1 MRRNYKVNNILKPKR
16 LILSNFRN
24 FKNVEIPLGKK
35 ITLIS
40 GQNGVGKSNVLSL
53 IASGSGLNQKAVLGS
68 NFQPE
73 FNEFFNIDP
82 SEDFANYELY
92 IEYTSEGEYALG
104 KKLTFKD
111 DTSTNRGIRII
122 PRTTN
127 YFSHIKQ
134 GDAVSAA
141 KNDYGVGGAARV
153 GIPTIY
159 LSLSRLYP
167 LGESRERVEVKKIR
181 SNNVLNRD
189 DVREK
194 FKNWYND
201 VIPNAIKDDATVEVV
216 EKKACPRESMHMDIN
231 NTPTLSQSIG
241 QDNVGNIISALVDI
255 YLLSLKPDYAGAL
268 LCIDEIDVSLHP
280 DTQIN
285 MFNLLDRLSDEYN
298 IQFIVSSHSLTFLK
312 ELLKKEKKDAD
323 SYRVVY
329 IKNPM
334 APYVSEQKSYDLL
347 KADMFGNLNFT
358 KPKVRTYFEDKVGQT
373 LFGLLIDAFKDIY
386 ADIEESPDGQI
397 LRNAPDNY
405 KDINKNILKLKEIN
419 HIREHLNEI
428 PVILGCEELLKLNKA
443 DSFFKR
449 VITILDGDAR
459 IKDSNQKP
467 MIKDFLDKEYVPEI
481 VLPDGRKQKLNTR
494 QHDTNV
500 CFFPDYFAPESFL
513 YSIIYKLCNE
523 PVLYADFWKSVD
535 MQEETALF
543 TTDRVKNLFSG
554 LPEDFNNN
562 NLKDVF
568 KEVDSG
574 SEPWKFVLKTEM
586 IKYYFYDYKTVNKLK
601 CFMENLVEAF
611 KMAYPL
617 TIANRYC

>member
-1 MRRNYKVNNILKPKR
+1 MNNVLKLKS
-16 LILSNFRN
+16 LILNTFRN
-24 FKNVEIPLGKK
+24 FKVVEIQLGNK

-40 GQNGVGKSNVLSL
+40 GQNGVGKSNILSL
-53 IASGSGLNQKAVLGS
+53 IASGSGLSQKAVLGS

-82 SEDFANYELY
+82 SEDYDNYELY
-92 IEYTSEGEYALG
+92 IEYTCAGKYALG

-127 YFSHIKQ
+127 YFSRIKQ
-134 GDAVSAA
+134 GDAVNAA

-167 LGESRERVEVKKIR
+167 LGENREKVKVRKIR
-181 SNNVLNRD
+181 SNNVLNRV

-194 FKNWYND
+194 FKTWYNT
-201 VIPNAIKDDATVEVV
+201 VIPNAIKDDETVEVI
-216 EKKACPRESMHMDIN
+216 EKKACPRESMHMNIN

-255 YLLSLKPDYAGAL
+255 YLLSSKPEYAGAL

-285 MFNLLDRLSDEYN
+285 LLNLLDYLSDEYN
-298 IQFIVSSHSLTFLK
+298 IQIVVSSHSLTFIK
-312 ELLKKEKKDAD
+312 ELLKKEHMNPD
-323 SYRVVY
+323 SYRIAY

-334 APYVSEQKSYDLL
+334 APYVSGQKSYDLL
-347 KADMFGNLNFT
+347 KADMFGSLNFI

-373 LFGLLIDAFKDIY
+373 LFGIFMDAYKDIY
-386 ADIEESPDGQI
+386 ADIASDPEGQI

-405 KDINKNILKLKEIN
+405 KNLNSSILKVKDIID
-419 HIREHLNEI
+419 IREYLNEI
-428 PVILGCEELLKLNKA
+428 PVGLGCEELLKLNTA
-443 DSFFKR
+443 DKFFNR
-449 VITILDGDAR
+449 VITVLDGDSR
-459 IKDSNQKP
+459 LKDSNQKP
-467 MIKDFLDKEYVPEI
+467 KIKDYLDKEYVPEI
-481 VLPDGRKQKLNTR
+481 ELPDGKKEKLNTR

-513 YSIIYKLCNE
+513 YSIIYKLCKD
-523 PVLYADFWKSVD
+523 PIIYSDFWKSVD

-543 TTDRVKNLFSG
+543 TTDRVKNLFAR
-554 LPEDFNNN
+554 LPKDFNND
-562 NLKDVF
+562 NLKDIF

-574 SEPWKFVLKTEM
+574 SEVWKFILKTEM
-586 IKYYFYDYKTVNKLK
+586 VKYYFYDYKTVNKLK
-601 CFMENLVEAF
+601 WFMANLAKAF
-611 KMAYPL
+611 NMAYPL
-617 TIANRYC
+617 TIINRYC

>member
-1 MRRNYKVNNILKPKR
+1 MNNVLKPKS
-16 LILSNFRN
+16 LILNSFRN
-24 FKNVEIPLGKK
+24 FKEVEIRLGNK

-40 GQNGVGKSNVLSL
+40 GQNGVGKSNILSL
-53 IASGSGLNQKAVLGS
+53 IASGSGLSQKAVLGS

-82 SEDFANYELY
+82 SEDYNNYELY
-92 IEYTSEGEYALG
+92 IEYTCEGKYALG

-127 YFSHIKQ
+127 YFSRIKQ
-134 GDAVSAA
+134 GDAENAA

-167 LGESRERVEVKKIR
+167 LGENREKVKVKKIR
-181 SNNVLNRD
+181 SNNVLNRV

-194 FKNWYND
+194 FKTWYNT
-201 VIPNAIKDDATVEVV
+201 VIPNAIKDDETVKVI
-216 EKKACPRESMHMDIN
+216 EKKACPRESMHMNIN

-255 YLLSLKPDYAGAL
+255 YLLSLKPEYAGAL

-285 MFNLLDRLSDEYN
+285 MLNLLDYLSDKYN
-298 IQFIVSSHSLTFLK
+298 IQIVVSSHSLTFIK
-312 ELLKKEKKDAD
+312 ELLKKEHMYSD
-323 SYRVVY
+323 SYKIAY

-334 APYVSEQKSYDLL
+334 APYVSGQKSYDLL
-347 KADMFGNLNFT
+347 KADMFGNLNFM

-373 LFGLLIDAFKDIY
+373 LFDIFMDAYRDIY
-386 ADIEESPDGQI
+386 ADIAKDPEGQI

-405 KDINKNILKLKEIN
+405 KNLNSSILEVKEIN
-419 HIREHLNEI
+419 DIREYLNEI
-428 PVILGCEELLKLNKA
+428 PVGLGCEELLKLNTA
-443 DSFFKR
+443 DKFFNR
-449 VITILDGDAR
+449 VIIVLDGDSR
-459 IKDSNQKP
+459 LKNSNQKP
-467 MIKDFLDKEYVPEI
+467 KIKDFLDKEYVPEI
-481 VLPDGRKQKLNTR
+481 ELSDGKKEKLNTR

-513 YSIIYKLCNE
+513 YSIIYKLCKD
-523 PVLYADFWKSVD
+523 PIIYSDFWKSVD

-543 TTDRVKNLFSG
+543 TTDKVKNLFAR
-554 LPEDFNNN
+554 LPEDFNND
-562 NLKDVF
+562 NLKDIF

-574 SEPWKFVLKTEM
+574 SEVWKFVLKTEM
-586 IKYYFYDYKTVNKLK
+586 VKYYFYDYKTVNKLK
-601 CFMENLVEAF
+601 WFMENIVQAF
-611 KMAYPL
+611 NMAYPL
-617 TIANRYC
+617 TISNRYC

>member
-1 MRRNYKVNNILKPKR
+1 MNNVLKPKS
-16 LILSNFRN
+16 LILNSFRN
-24 FKNVEIPLGKK
+24 FQKVEIQLGNK

-40 GQNGVGKSNVLSL
+40 GQNGVGKSNILSL
-53 IASGSGLNQKAVLGS
+53 IASGSGLSQKAILGS

-82 SEDFANYELY
+82 SEDYDNYELY
-92 IEYTSEGEYALG
+92 IEYTCEGKYALG

-127 YFSHIKQ
+127 YFSRIKQ
-134 GDAVSAA
+134 GDAENAA

-167 LGESRERVEVKKIR
+167 LGENREKVKVKKIR
-181 SNNVLNRD
+181 SNNVLNRV

-194 FKNWYND
+194 FKTWYNT
-201 VIPNAIKDDATVEVV
+201 VIPNAIKDDETVKVI
-216 EKKACPRESMHMDIN
+216 EKKACPRESMHMNIN

-255 YLLSLKPDYAGAL
+255 YLLSSKPEYTGAL

-285 MFNLLDRLSDEYN
+285 MLNLLDYLSEEYN
-298 IQFIVSSHSLTFLK
+298 IQIVVSSHSLTFIK
-312 ELLKKEKKDAD
+312 ELLKKEHMNPD
-323 SYRVVY
+323 SYRIAY

-334 APYVSEQKSYDLL
+334 APYVSGQKSYDLL
-347 KADMFGNLNFT
+347 KADMFGNLNFI

-373 LFGLLIDAFKDIY
+373 LFGIFMDAYKDIY
-386 ADIEESPDGQI
+386 ADIARDPEGQI

-405 KDINKNILKLKEIN
+405 KNLNSSILEVKEIN
-419 HIREHLNEI
+419 DIREYLNEI
-428 PVILGCEELLKLNKA
+428 PVGLGCEELLKLNTA
-443 DSFFKR
+443 DKFFNR
-449 VITILDGDAR
+449 VITVLDGDSR
-459 IKDSNQKP
+459 LKDSNQKP
-467 MIKDFLDKEYVPEI
+467 KIKDFLDKEYVPEI
-481 VLPDGRKQKLNTR
+481 VLPNGNKEKLNIR
-494 QHDTNV
+494 QHDNNV

-513 YSIIYKLCNE
+513 YSIIYKLCKD
-523 PVLYADFWKSVD
+523 PIIYSDFWKSVD

-543 TTDRVKNLFSG
+543 TTDRVKNLFAR
-554 LPEDFNNN
+554 LPKDFNND
-562 NLKDVF
+562 NLKDIF

-574 SEPWKFVLKTEM
+574 SEVWKFVLKTEM
-586 IKYYFYDYKTVNKLK
+586 IKYYFYDYKTINKLK
-601 CFMENLVEAF
+601 WFMANLVKAF
-611 KMAYPL
+611 NMAYPL
-617 TIANRYC
+617 TIINRYC

>member
-1 MRRNYKVNNILKPKR
+1 MNNVLKPKS
-16 LILSNFRN
+16 LILKSFRN
-24 FKNVEIPLGKK
+24 FQKVEIQLGNK

-40 GQNGVGKSNVLSL
+40 GQNGVGKSNILSL
-53 IASGSGLNQKAVLGS
+53 IASGSGLSQKAVLGS

-82 SEDFANYELY
+82 SEDYDNYELY
-92 IEYTSEGEYALG
+92 IEYTCKGKYALG

-127 YFSHIKQ
+127 YFSQIKQ
-134 GDAVSAA
+134 CDAVNAA

-167 LGESRERVEVKKIR
+167 LGENREKVKVKKIR
-181 SNNVLNRD
+181 SNNVLNRV

-194 FKNWYND
+194 FKTWYNT
-201 VIPNAIKDDATVEVV
+201 VIPNAIKDDDTVKVI
-216 EKKACPRESMHMDIN
+216 EKKACPRESMHMNIN

-255 YLLSLKPDYAGAL
+255 YLLSSKPEYAGAL

-285 MFNLLDRLSDEYN
+285 MLNLLDYLSDEYN
-298 IQFIVSSHSLTFLK
+298 IQIVVSSHSLTLIK
-312 ELLKKEKKDAD
+312 ELLKKEQMNSD
-323 SYRVVY
+323 SYRIAY

-347 KADMFGNLNFT
+347 KADMFGNLNFM

-373 LFGLLIDAFKDIY
+373 LFGIFIDAYKDIY
-386 ADIEESPDGQI
+386 ADIAKDPEGQI

-405 KDINKNILKLKEIN
+405 KNLNSSILEVKGINDI
-419 HIREHLNEI
+419 RDYLNEI
-428 PVILGCEELLKLNKA
+428 PVGLGCEELLKLNNA
-443 DSFFKR
+443 DKFFNR
-449 VITILDGDAR
+449 VITVLDGDSR
-459 IKDSNQKP
+459 LKDSDQKP
-467 MIKDFLDKEYVPEI
+467 KIKDFLDKEYVPEI
-481 VLPDGRKQKLNTR
+481 ELPDGKKEKLNTR

-500 CFFPDYFAPESFL
+500 CFFPDFFAPESFL
-513 YSIIYKLCNE
+513 YSIIYKLCKD
-523 PVLYADFWKSVD
+523 PIIYSDFWKSVD

-543 TTDRVKNLFSG
+543 TTDRVKNIFAR
-554 LPEDFNNN
+554 LPKDFNND
-562 NLKDVF
+562 NLKDIF
-568 KEVDSG
+568 KKVDNG
-574 SEPWKFVLKTEM
+574 SEVWKFVLKTEM
-586 IKYYFYDYKTVNKLK
+586 VKYYFYDYKTVNKLK
-601 CFMENLVEAF
+601 WFMANLVKAF
-611 KMAYPL
+611 NMAYPL
-617 TIANRYC
+617 TISNRYC

>member
-1 MRRNYKVNNILKPKR
+1 MNNVLKPKS
-16 LILSNFRN
+16 LILNSFRN
-24 FKNVEIPLGKK
+24 FQKVEIQLGNK

-40 GQNGVGKSNVLSL
+40 GQNGVGKSNILSL
-53 IASGSGLNQKAVLGS
+53 IASGSGLSQKAVLGS

-82 SEDFANYELY
+82 SEDYDNYELY
-92 IEYTSEGEYALG
+92 IEYTCEGKYALG

-127 YFSHIKQ
+127 YFSRIKQ
-134 GDAVSAA
+134 GDAENAA

-167 LGESRERVEVKKIR
+167 LGENREKVKVKKIR
-181 SNNVLNRD
+181 SNNVLNRV

-194 FKNWYND
+194 FKTWYNT
-201 VIPNAIKDDATVEVV
+201 VIPNAIKDDETVKVI
-216 EKKACPRESMHMDIN
+216 EKKACPRESMHMNIN

-255 YLLSLKPDYAGAL
+255 YLLSSKPEYTGAL

-285 MFNLLDRLSDEYN
+285 MLNLLDYLSDEYN
-298 IQFIVSSHSLTFLK
+298 IQIVVSSHSLTLIK
-312 ELLKKEKKDAD
+312 ELLKKEHMNSD
-323 SYRVVY
+323 SYRIAY

-347 KADMFGNLNFT
+347 KADMFGNLNFM

-373 LFGLLIDAFKDIY
+373 LFGIFIDAYKDIY
-386 ADIEESPDGQI
+386 AAIAKDPEGQI

-405 KDINKNILKLKEIN
+405 KNLNSSILEVREIN
-419 HIREHLNEI
+419 DIREYLNEI
-428 PVILGCEELLKLNKA
+428 PVGLGCEELLKLNNA
-443 DSFFKR
+443 DKFFNR
-449 VITILDGDAR
+449 VITVLDGDSR
-459 IKDSNQKP
+459 LKDSNQKP
-467 MIKDFLDKEYVPEI
+467 KIKDFLDEEYVPEI
-481 VLPDGRKQKLNTR
+481 ELPNGKKEKLNTR
-494 QHDTNV
+494 QHDPNV

-513 YSIIYKLCNE
+513 YSIIYKLCKE
-523 PVLYADFWKSVD
+523 PIIYSDFWKSVD

-543 TTDRVKNLFSG
+543 TTDRVKNLFAR
-554 LPEDFNNN
+554 LPKDFNND
-562 NLKDVF
+562 NLKDIF

-574 SEPWKFVLKTEM
+574 SEVWKFVLKTEM
-586 IKYYFYDYKTVNKLK
+586 VKYYFYDYKIVNKLK
-601 CFMENLVEAF
+601 WFMENLVQAF
-611 KMAYPL
+611 NMAYPL
-617 TIANRYC
+617 TISNRYC

>member
-1 MRRNYKVNNILKPKR
+1 MDNVLKPKS
-16 LILSNFRN
+16 LILKSFRN
-24 FKNVEIPLGKK
+24 FQKVEIQLGNK

-40 GQNGVGKSNVLSL
+40 GQNGVGKSNILSL
-53 IASGSGLNQKAVLGS
+53 IASGSGLSQKAVLGS

-82 SEDFANYELY
+82 SEDYYNDELY
-92 IEYTSEGEYALG
+92 IEYTCKGKYALG

-127 YFSHIKQ
+127 YFSQIKQ
-134 GDAVSAA
+134 CDAVNAA

-167 LGESRERVEVKKIR
+167 LGENREKVKVKKIR
-181 SNNVLNRD
+181 SNNVLNRV

-194 FKNWYND
+194 FKTWYNT
-201 VIPNAIKDDATVEVV
+201 VIPNAIKDDDTVKVI
-216 EKKACPRESMHMDIN
+216 EKKACPRESMHMNIN

-255 YLLSLKPDYAGAL
+255 YLLSSKPEYAGAL

-285 MFNLLDRLSDEYN
+285 MLNLLDYLSDEYN
-298 IQFIVSSHSLTFLK
+298 IQIVVSSHSLTLIK
-312 ELLKKEKKDAD
+312 ELLKKEQMNSD
-323 SYRVVY
+323 SYRIAY

-347 KADMFGNLNFT
+347 KADMFGNLNFM

-373 LFGLLIDAFKDIY
+373 LFGIFIDAYKDIY
-386 ADIEESPDGQI
+386 ADIAKDPEGQI

-405 KDINKNILKLKEIN
+405 KNLNSSILEVKGINDI
-419 HIREHLNEI
+419 RDYLNEI
-428 PVILGCEELLKLNKA
+428 PVGLGCEELLKLNNA
-443 DSFFKR
+443 DKFFNR
-449 VITILDGDAR
+449 VITVLDGDSR
-459 IKDSNQKP
+459 LKDSDQKP
-467 MIKDFLDKEYVPEI
+467 KIKDFLDKEYVPEI
-481 VLPDGRKQKLNTR
+481 ELPDGKKEKLNTR

-500 CFFPDYFAPESFL
+500 CFFPDFFAPESFL
-513 YSIIYKLCNE
+513 YSIIYKLCKD
-523 PVLYADFWKSVD
+523 PIIYSDFWKSVD

-543 TTDRVKNLFSG
+543 TTDRVKNIFAR
-554 LPEDFNNN
+554 LPKDFNND
-562 NLKDVF
+562 NLKDIF
-568 KEVDSG
+568 KKVDNG
-574 SEPWKFVLKTEM
+574 SEVWKFVLKTEM
-586 IKYYFYDYKTVNKLK
+586 VKYYFYDYKTVNKLK
-601 CFMENLVEAF
+601 WFMANLVKAF
-611 KMAYPL
+611 NMAYPL
-617 TIANRYC
+617 TISNRYC

>member
-1 MRRNYKVNNILKPKR
+1 MSNVLKPKR
-16 LILSNFRN
+16 LVLNNFRN
-24 FKNVEIPLGKK
+24 FKGVEISLGKK

-40 GQNGVGKSNVLSL
+40 GQNGVGKSNILSL

-73 FNEFFNIDP
+73 FNEFFNIDT

-92 IEYTSEGEYALG
+92 LEYTSEGEYALG

-127 YFSHIKQ
+127 YFSQIKQ
-134 GDAVSAA
+134 GDAVTAA

-167 LGESRERVEVKKIR
+167 LGENSERVEVKKIR
-181 SNNVLNRD
+181 SNNVLNRT

-194 FKNWYND
+194 FKTWYNA

-255 YLLSLKPDYAGAL
+255 YLLSSKPEYAGAL

-285 MFNLLDRLSDEYN
+285 MLNLLDRLSDEYN
-298 IQFIVSSHSLTFLK
+298 IQVVVSSHSLTFLK
-312 ELLKKEKKDAD
+312 ELLKKESMDSD
-323 SYRVVY
+323 SYKVAY

-358 KPKVRTYFEDKVGQT
+358 KPKV
-373 LFGLLIDAFKDIY
+373 
-386 ADIEESPDGQI
+386 
-397 LRNAPDNY
+397 
-405 KDINKNILKLKEIN
+405 
-419 HIREHLNEI
+419 
-428 PVILGCEELLKLNKA
+428 
-443 DSFFKR
+443 
-449 VITILDGDAR
+449 
-459 IKDSNQKP
+459 
-467 MIKDFLDKEYVPEI
+467 
-481 VLPDGRKQKLNTR
+481 
-494 QHDTNV
+494 
-500 CFFPDYFAPESFL
+500 
-513 YSIIYKLCNE
+513 
-523 PVLYADFWKSVD
+523 
-535 MQEETALF
+535 
-543 TTDRVKNLFSG
+543 
-554 LPEDFNNN
+554 
-562 NLKDVF
+562 
-568 KEVDSG
+568 
-574 SEPWKFVLKTEM
+574 
-586 IKYYFYDYKTVNKLK
+586 
-601 CFMENLVEAF
+601 
-611 KMAYPL
+611 
-617 TIANRYC
+617 

>member
-1 MRRNYKVNNILKPKR
+1 MNNVLKPKS
-16 LILSNFRN
+16 LILNSFRN
-24 FKNVEIPLGKK
+24 FKEVEIRLGNK

-40 GQNGVGKSNVLSL
+40 GQNSVGKSNILSL
-53 IASGSGLNQKAVLGS
+53 IASGSGLSQKAVLGS

-82 SEDFANYELY
+82 SEDYNNYELY
-92 IEYTSEGEYALG
+92 IEYTCEGKYALG

-127 YFSHIKQ
+127 YFSRIKQ
-134 GDAVSAA
+134 GDAENAA

-167 LGESRERVEVKKIR
+167 LGENREKVKVKKIR
-181 SNNVLNRD
+181 SNNVLNRV

-194 FKNWYND
+194 FKTWYNT
-201 VIPNAIKDDATVEVV
+201 VIPNAIKDDETVKVI
-216 EKKACPRESMHMDIN
+216 EKKACPRESMHMNIN

-255 YLLSLKPDYAGAL
+255 YLLSLKPEYAGAL

-285 MFNLLDRLSDEYN
+285 MLNLLDYLSDKYN
-298 IQFIVSSHSLTFLK
+298 IQIVVSSHSLTFIK
-312 ELLKKEKKDAD
+312 ELLKKEHMNSD
-323 SYRVVY
+323 SYKIAY

-334 APYVSEQKSYDLL
+334 APYVSGQKSYDLL
-347 KADMFGNLNFT
+347 KADMFGNLNFM

-373 LFGLLIDAFKDIY
+373 LFDIFMDAYRDIY
-386 ADIEESPDGQI
+386 ADIAKDPEGQI

-405 KDINKNILKLKEIN
+405 KNLNSSILEVKEIN
-419 HIREHLNEI
+419 DIREYLNEI
-428 PVILGCEELLKLNKA
+428 PVGLGCEELLKLNTA
-443 DSFFKR
+443 DKFFNR
-449 VITILDGDAR
+449 VIIVLDGDSR
-459 IKDSNQKP
+459 LKNSNQKP
-467 MIKDFLDKEYVPEI
+467 KIKDFLDKEYVPEI
-481 VLPDGRKQKLNTR
+481 ELSDGKKEKLNTR

-513 YSIIYKLCNE
+513 YSIIYKLCKD
-523 PVLYADFWKSVD
+523 PIIYSDFWKSVD

-543 TTDRVKNLFSG
+543 TTDKVKNLFAR
-554 LPEDFNNN
+554 LPEDFNND
-562 NLKDVF
+562 NLKDIF

-574 SEPWKFVLKTEM
+574 SEVWKFVLKTEM
-586 IKYYFYDYKTVNKLK
+586 VKYYFYDYKTVNKLK
-601 CFMENLVEAF
+601 WFMENIVQAF
-611 KMAYPL
+611 NMAYPL
-617 TIANRYC
+617 TISNRYC

>member
-1 MRRNYKVNNILKPKR
+1 VLKPKS
-16 LILSNFRN
+16 LILKSFRN
-24 FKNVEIPLGKK
+24 FQKVEIQLGNK

-40 GQNGVGKSNVLSL
+40 GQNGVGKSNILSL
-53 IASGSGLNQKAVLGS
+53 IASGSGLSQKAVLGS

-82 SEDFANYELY
+82 SEDYDNYELY
-92 IEYTSEGEYALG
+92 IEYTCKGKYALG

-127 YFSHIKQ
+127 YFSQIKQ
-134 GDAVSAA
+134 CDAVNAA

-167 LGESRERVEVKKIR
+167 LGENREKVKVKKIR
-181 SNNVLNRD
+181 SNNVLNRV

-194 FKNWYND
+194 FKTWYNT
-201 VIPNAIKDDATVEVV
+201 VIPNAIKDDDTVKVI
-216 EKKACPRESMHMDIN
+216 EKKACPRESMHMNIN

-255 YLLSLKPDYAGAL
+255 YLLSSKPEYAGAL

-285 MFNLLDRLSDEYN
+285 MLNLLDYLSDEYN
-298 IQFIVSSHSLTFLK
+298 IQIVVSSHSLTLIK
-312 ELLKKEKKDAD
+312 ELLKKEQMNSD
-323 SYRVVY
+323 SYRIAY

-347 KADMFGNLNFT
+347 KADMFGNLNFM

-373 LFGLLIDAFKDIY
+373 LFGIFIDAYKDIY
-386 ADIEESPDGQI
+386 ADIAKDPEGQI

-405 KDINKNILKLKEIN
+405 KNLNSSILEVKGINDI
-419 HIREHLNEI
+419 RDYLNEI
-428 PVILGCEELLKLNKA
+428 PVGLGCEELLKLNNA
-443 DSFFKR
+443 DKFFNR
-449 VITILDGDAR
+449 VITVLDGDSR
-459 IKDSNQKP
+459 LKDSDQKP
-467 MIKDFLDKEYVPEI
+467 KIKDFLDKEYVPEI
-481 VLPDGRKQKLNTR
+481 ELPDGKKEKLNTR

-500 CFFPDYFAPESFL
+500 CFFPDFFAPESFL
-513 YSIIYKLCNE
+513 YSIIYKLCKD
-523 PVLYADFWKSVD
+523 PIIYSDFWKSVD

-543 TTDRVKNLFSG
+543 TTDRVKNIFAR
-554 LPEDFNNN
+554 LPKDFNND
-562 NLKDVF
+562 NLKDIF
-568 KEVDSG
+568 KKVDNG
-574 SEPWKFVLKTEM
+574 SEVWKFVLKTEM
-586 IKYYFYDYKTVNKLK
+586 VKYYFYDYKTVNKLK
-601 CFMENLVEAF
+601 WFMANLVKAF
-611 KMAYPL
+611 NMAYPL
-617 TIANRYC
+617 TISNRYC

>member
-1 MRRNYKVNNILKPKR
+1 MNNVLKPKS
-16 LILSNFRN
+16 LILNSFRN
-24 FKNVEIPLGKK
+24 FKEVEIRLGNK

-40 GQNGVGKSNVLSL
+40 GQNGVGKSNILSL
-53 IASGSGLNQKAVLGS
+53 IASGSGLSQKAVLGS

-82 SEDFANYELY
+82 SEDYNNYELY
-92 IEYTSEGEYALG
+92 IEYTCEGKYALG

-127 YFSHIKQ
+127 YFSRIKQ
-134 GDAVSAA
+134 GDAENAA

-167 LGESRERVEVKKIR
+167 LGENREKVKVKKIR
-181 SNNVLNRD
+181 SNNVLNRV

-194 FKNWYND
+194 FKTWYNT
-201 VIPNAIKDDATVEVV
+201 VIPNAIKDDETVKVI
-216 EKKACPRESMHMDIN
+216 EKKACPRESMHMNIN

-255 YLLSLKPDYAGAL
+255 YLLSLKPEYAGAL

-285 MFNLLDRLSDEYN
+285 MLNLLDYLSDKYN
-298 IQFIVSSHSLTFLK
+298 IQIVVSSHSLTFIK
-312 ELLKKEKKDAD
+312 ELLKKEHMNSD
-323 SYRVVY
+323 SYKIAY

-334 APYVSEQKSYDLL
+334 APYVSGQKSYDLL
-347 KADMFGNLNFT
+347 KADMFGNLNFM

-373 LFGLLIDAFKDIY
+373 LFDIFMDAYRDIY
-386 ADIEESPDGQI
+386 ADIAKDPEGQI

-405 KDINKNILKLKEIN
+405 KNLNSSILEVKEIN
-419 HIREHLNEI
+419 DIREYLNEI
-428 PVILGCEELLKLNKA
+428 PVGLGCEELLKLNTA
-443 DSFFKR
+443 DKFFNR
-449 VITILDGDAR
+449 VIIVLDGDSR
-459 IKDSNQKP
+459 LKNSNQKP
-467 MIKDFLDKEYVPEI
+467 KIKDFLDKEYVPEI
-481 VLPDGRKQKLNTR
+481 ELSDGKKEKLNTR

-513 YSIIYKLCNE
+513 YSIIYKLCKD
-523 PVLYADFWKSVD
+523 PIIYSDFWKSVD

-543 TTDRVKNLFSG
+543 TTDKVKNLFAR
-554 LPEDFNNN
+554 LPEDFNND
-562 NLKDVF
+562 NLKDIF

-574 SEPWKFVLKTEM
+574 SEVWKFVLKT
-586 IKYYFYDYKTVNKLK
+586 
-601 CFMENLVEAF
+601 
-611 KMAYPL
+611 
-617 TIANRYC
+617 

>member
-1 MRRNYKVNNILKPKR
+1 MNNVLKPKS
-16 LILSNFRN
+16 LILNSFRN
-24 FKNVEIPLGKK
+24 FKEVEIRLGNK

-40 GQNGVGKSNVLSL
+40 GQNGVGKSNILSL
-53 IASGSGLNQKAVLGS
+53 IASGSGLSQKAVLGS

-82 SEDFANYELY
+82 SEDYNNYELY
-92 IEYTSEGEYALG
+92 IEYTCEGKYALG

-127 YFSHIKQ
+127 YFSRIKQ
-134 GDAVSAA
+134 GDAENAA

-167 LGESRERVEVKKIR
+167 LGENREKVKVKKIR
-181 SNNVLNRD
+181 SNNVLNRV

-194 FKNWYND
+194 FKTWYNT
-201 VIPNAIKDDATVEVV
+201 VIPNAIKDDETVKVI
-216 EKKACPRESMHMDIN
+216 EKKACPRESMHMNIN

-255 YLLSLKPDYAGAL
+255 YLLSLKPEYAGAL

-285 MFNLLDRLSDEYN
+285 MLNLLDYLSDKYN
-298 IQFIVSSHSLTFLK
+298 IQIVVSSHSLTFIK
-312 ELLKKEKKDAD
+312 ELLKKEHMNSD
-323 SYRVVY
+323 SYKIAY

-334 APYVSEQKSYDLL
+334 APYVSGQKSYDLL
-347 KADMFGNLNFT
+347 KADMFGNLNFM

-373 LFGLLIDAFKDIY
+373 LFDIFMDAYRDIY
-386 ADIEESPDGQI
+386 ADIAKDPEGQI

-405 KDINKNILKLKEIN
+405 KNLNSSILEVKEIN
-419 HIREHLNEI
+419 DIREYLNEI
-428 PVILGCEELLKLNKA
+428 PVGLGCEELLKLNTA
-443 DSFFKR
+443 DKFFNR
-449 VITILDGDAR
+449 VIIVLDGDSR
-459 IKDSNQKP
+459 LKNSNQKP
-467 MIKDFLDKEYVPEI
+467 KIKDFLDKEYVPEI
-481 VLPDGRKQKLNTR
+481 ELSDGKKEKLNTR

-513 YSIIYKLCNE
+513 YSIIYKLCKD
-523 PVLYADFWKSVD
+523 PIIYSDFWKSVD

-543 TTDRVKNLFSG
+543 TTDKVKNLFAR
-554 LPEDFNNN
+554 LPEDFNND
-562 NLKDVF
+562 NLKDIF

-574 SEPWKFVLKTEM
+574 SEVWKFVLKTEM
-586 IKYYFYDYKTVNKLK
+586 VKYYFYDYKTVNKLK
-601 CFMENLVEAF
+601 WFMENIVQAF
-611 KMAYPL
+611 NMAYPL
-617 TIANRYC
+617 TISNRYC

>member
-1 MRRNYKVNNILKPKR
+1 LNNVLKPKS
-16 LILSNFRN
+16 LILKSFRN
-24 FKNVEIPLGKK
+24 FQKVEIQLGNK

-40 GQNGVGKSNVLSL
+40 GQNGVGKSNILSL
-53 IASGSGLNQKAVLGS
+53 IASGSGLSQKAVLGS

-82 SEDFANYELY
+82 SEDYDNYELY
-92 IEYTSEGEYALG
+92 IEYTCKGKYALG

-127 YFSHIKQ
+127 YFSQIKQ
-134 GDAVSAA
+134 CDAVNAA

-167 LGESRERVEVKKIR
+167 LGENREKVKVKKIR
-181 SNNVLNRD
+181 SNNVLNRV

-194 FKNWYND
+194 FKTWYNT
-201 VIPNAIKDDATVEVV
+201 VIPNAIKDDDTVKVI
-216 EKKACPRESMHMDIN
+216 EKKACPRESMHMNIN

-255 YLLSLKPDYAGAL
+255 YLLSSKPEYAGAL

-285 MFNLLDRLSDEYN
+285 MLNLLDYLSDEYN
-298 IQFIVSSHSLTFLK
+298 IQIVVSSHSLTLIK
-312 ELLKKEKKDAD
+312 ELLKKEQMNSD
-323 SYRVVY
+323 SYRIAY

-347 KADMFGNLNFT
+347 KADMFGNLNFM

-373 LFGLLIDAFKDIY
+373 LFGIFIDAYKDIY
-386 ADIEESPDGQI
+386 ADIAKDPEGQI

-405 KDINKNILKLKEIN
+405 KNLNSSILEVKGINDI
-419 HIREHLNEI
+419 RDYLNEI
-428 PVILGCEELLKLNKA
+428 PVGLGCEELLKLNNA
-443 DSFFKR
+443 DKFFNR
-449 VITILDGDAR
+449 VITVLDGDSR
-459 IKDSNQKP
+459 LKDSDQKP
-467 MIKDFLDKEYVPEI
+467 KIKDFLDKEYVPEI
-481 VLPDGRKQKLNTR
+481 ELPDGKKEKLNTR

-500 CFFPDYFAPESFL
+500 CFFPDFFAPESFL
-513 YSIIYKLCNE
+513 YSIIYKLCKD
-523 PVLYADFWKSVD
+523 PIIYSDFWKSVD

-543 TTDRVKNLFSG
+543 TTDRVKNIFAR
-554 LPEDFNNN
+554 LPKDFNND
-562 NLKDVF
+562 NLKDIF
-568 KEVDSG
+568 KKVDNG
-574 SEPWKFVLKTEM
+574 SEVWKFVLKTEM
-586 IKYYFYDYKTVNKLK
+586 VKYYFYDYKTVNKLK
-601 CFMENLVEAF
+601 WFMANLVKAF
-611 KMAYPL
+611 NMAYPL
-617 TIANRYC
+617 TISNRYC

>member
-1 MRRNYKVNNILKPKR
+1 MNNVLKPKS
-16 LILSNFRN
+16 LILNSFRN
-24 FKNVEIPLGKK
+24 FKEVEIRLGNK

-40 GQNGVGKSNVLSL
+40 GQNGVGKSNILSL
-53 IASGSGLNQKAVLGS
+53 IASGSGLSQKAVLGS

-82 SEDFANYELY
+82 SEDYNNYELY
-92 IEYTSEGEYALG
+92 IEYTCEGKYALG

-127 YFSHIKQ
+127 YFSRIKQ
-134 GDAVSAA
+134 GDAENAA

-167 LGESRERVEVKKIR
+167 LGENREKVKVKKIR
-181 SNNVLNRD
+181 SNNVLNRV

-194 FKNWYND
+194 FKTWYNT
-201 VIPNAIKDDATVEVV
+201 VIPNAIKDDETVKVI
-216 EKKACPRESMHMDIN
+216 EKKACPRESMHMNIN

-255 YLLSLKPDYAGAL
+255 YLLSLKPEYAGAL

-285 MFNLLDRLSDEYN
+285 MLNLLDYLSDKYN
-298 IQFIVSSHSLTFLK
+298 IQIVVSSHSLTFIK
-312 ELLKKEKKDAD
+312 ELLKKEHMNSD
-323 SYRVVY
+323 SYKIAY

-334 APYVSEQKSYDLL
+334 APYVSGQKSYDLL
-347 KADMFGNLNFT
+347 KADMFGNLNFM

-373 LFGLLIDAFKDIY
+373 LFDIFMDAYRDIY
-386 ADIEESPDGQI
+386 ADIAKDPEGQI

-405 KDINKNILKLKEIN
+405 KNLNSSILEVKEIN
-419 HIREHLNEI
+419 DIREYLNEI
-428 PVILGCEELLKLNKA
+428 PVGLGCEELLKLNTA
-443 DSFFKR
+443 DKFFNR
-449 VITILDGDAR
+449 VIIVLDGDSR
-459 IKDSNQKP
+459 LKNSNQKP
-467 MIKDFLDKEYVPEI
+467 KIKDFLDKEYVPEI
-481 VLPDGRKQKLNTR
+481 ELSDGKKEKLNTR

-513 YSIIYKLCNE
+513 YSIIYKLCKD
-523 PVLYADFWKSVD
+523 PIIYSDFWKCVD

-543 TTDRVKNLFSG
+543 TTDKVKNLFAR
-554 LPEDFNNN
+554 LPEDFNND
-562 NLKDVF
+562 NLKDIF

-574 SEPWKFVLKTEM
+574 SEVWKFVLKTEM
-586 IKYYFYDYKTVNKLK
+586 VKYYFYDYKTVNKLK
-601 CFMENLVEAF
+601 WFMENIVQAF
-611 KMAYPL
+611 NMAYPL
-617 TIANRYC
+617 TISNRYC

>member
-1 MRRNYKVNNILKPKR
+1 MNNVLKPKS
-16 LILSNFRN
+16 LILNSFRN
-24 FKNVEIPLGKK
+24 FQKVEIQLGNK

-40 GQNGVGKSNVLSL
+40 GQNGVGKSNILSL
-53 IASGSGLNQKAVLGS
+53 IASGSGLSQKAVLGS

-82 SEDFANYELY
+82 SEDYDNYELY
-92 IEYTSEGEYALG
+92 IEYTCEGKYALG

-127 YFSHIKQ
+127 YFSRIKQ
-134 GDAVSAA
+134 GEAVNVA

-167 LGESRERVEVKKIR
+167 LGENREKVNVKKIR
-181 SNNVLNRD
+181 SNNVLNRI

-194 FKNWYND
+194 FKTWYNT
-201 VIPNAIKDDATVEVV
+201 VIPNAIKDDETVKVI
-216 EKKACPRESMHMDIN
+216 EKKACPRESMHMNIN

-255 YLLSLKPDYAGAL
+255 YLLSSKPEYTGAL

-285 MFNLLDRLSDEYN
+285 LLNLLDYLSDEYN
-298 IQFIVSSHSLTFLK
+298 IQIVVSSHSLTFIK
-312 ELLKKEKKDAD
+312 ELLKKERINSD
-323 SYRVVY
+323 SYRVAY

-347 KADMFGNLNFT
+347 KADMFGNLNFM

-373 LFGLLIDAFKDIY
+373 LFGIFIDAYKDIY
-386 ADIEESPDGQI
+386 AAIAKDPEGQI

-405 KDINKNILKLKEIN
+405 KNLNSSILEVREIN
-419 HIREHLNEI
+419 DIREYLNEI
-428 PVILGCEELLKLNKA
+428 PVGLGCEELLKLNNA
-443 DSFFKR
+443 DKFFNR
-449 VITILDGDAR
+449 VITVLDGDSR
-459 IKDSNQKP
+459 LKDSNQKP
-467 MIKDFLDKEYVPEI
+467 KIKDFLDEEYVPEI
-481 VLPDGRKQKLNTR
+481 ELPDGTKTKLNTR

-500 CFFPDYFAPESFL
+500 CFFPDFFAPESFL
-513 YSIIYKLCNE
+513 YSIIYKLCKD
-523 PVLYADFWKSVD
+523 PILYSDFWKSVD

-543 TTDRVKNLFSG
+543 TTDRVKNLFAR
-554 LPEDFNNN
+554 LPKDFNND
-562 NLKDVF
+562 NLKDIF

-574 SEPWKFVLKTEM
+574 SEVWKFVLKTEM
-586 IKYYFYDYKTVNKLK
+586 VKYYFYDYKTVNKLK
-601 CFMENLVEAF
+601 WFMEKLVQAF
-611 KMAYPL
+611 NMAYPL
-617 TIANRYC
+617 TISNRYC

>member
-1 MRRNYKVNNILKPKR
+1 MNNVLKPKS
-16 LILSNFRN
+16 LILNSFRN
-24 FKNVEIPLGKK
+24 FQKVEIQLGNK

-40 GQNGVGKSNVLSL
+40 GQNGVGKSNILSL
-53 IASGSGLNQKAVLGS
+53 IASGSGLSQKAILGS

-82 SEDFANYELY
+82 SEDYDNYELY
-92 IEYTSEGEYALG
+92 IEYTCEGKYALG

-127 YFSHIKQ
+127 YFSRIKQ
-134 GDAVSAA
+134 GDAENAA

-167 LGESRERVEVKKIR
+167 LGENREKVKVKKIR
-181 SNNVLNRD
+181 SNNVLNRV

-194 FKNWYND
+194 FKTWYNT
-201 VIPNAIKDDATVEVV
+201 VIPNAIKDDETVKVI
-216 EKKACPRESMHMDIN
+216 EKKACPRESMHMNIN

-255 YLLSLKPDYAGAL
+255 YLLSSKPEYTEAL

-285 MFNLLDRLSDEYN
+285 MLNLLDYLSDEYN
-298 IQFIVSSHSLTFLK
+298 IQIVVSSHSLTLIK
-312 ELLKKEKKDAD
+312 ELLKKEHMNSD
-323 SYRVVY
+323 SYRIAY

-347 KADMFGNLNFT
+347 KADMFGNLNFM

-373 LFGLLIDAFKDIY
+373 LFGIFIDAYKDIY
-386 ADIEESPDGQI
+386 AAIAKDPEGQI
-397 LRNAPDNY
+397 LRNVPDNY
-405 KDINKNILKLKEIN
+405 KNLNSSILEVREIN
-419 HIREHLNEI
+419 DIREYLNEI
-428 PVILGCEELLKLNKA
+428 PVGLGCEELLKLNNA
-443 DSFFKR
+443 DKFFNR
-449 VITILDGDAR
+449 VITVLDGDSR
-459 IKDSNQKP
+459 LKDSNQKP
-467 MIKDFLDKEYVPEI
+467 KIKDFLDEEYVPEI
-481 VLPDGRKQKLNTR
+481 ELPNGKKEKLNTR

-513 YSIIYKLCNE
+513 YSIIYKLCKE
-523 PVLYADFWKSVD
+523 PIIYSDFWKSVD

-543 TTDRVKNLFSG
+543 TTDRVKNLFAR
-554 LPEDFNNN
+554 LPKDFNND
-562 NLKDVF
+562 NLKDIF

-574 SEPWKFVLKTEM
+574 SEVWKFVLKTEM
-586 IKYYFYDYKTVNKLK
+586 VKYYFYDYKTVNKLK
-601 CFMENLVEAF
+601 WFMENLVQAF
-611 KMAYPL
+611 NMAYPL
-617 TIANRYC
+617 TISNRYC

>member
-1 MRRNYKVNNILKPKR
+1 MNNVLKPKS
-16 LILSNFRN
+16 LILKSFRN
-24 FKNVEIPLGKK
+24 FQKVEIQLGNK

-40 GQNGVGKSNVLSL
+40 GQNGVGKSNILSL
-53 IASGSGLNQKAVLGS
+53 IASGSGLSQKAVLGS

-82 SEDFANYELY
+82 SEDYDNYELY
-92 IEYTSEGEYALG
+92 IEYTCKGKYALG

-127 YFSHIKQ
+127 YFSQIKQ
-134 GDAVSAA
+134 CDAVNAA

-167 LGESRERVEVKKIR
+167 LGENREKVKVKKIR
-181 SNNVLNRD
+181 SNNVLNRV

-194 FKNWYND
+194 FKTWYNT
-201 VIPNAIKDDATVEVV
+201 VIPNAIKDDDTVKVI
-216 EKKACPRESMHMDIN
+216 EKKACPRESMHMNIN

-255 YLLSLKPDYAGAL
+255 YLLSSKPEYAGAL

-285 MFNLLDRLSDEYN
+285 MLNLLDYLSDEYN
-298 IQFIVSSHSLTFLK
+298 IQIVVSSHSLTLIK
-312 ELLKKEKKDAD
+312 ELLKKEQMNSD
-323 SYRVVY
+323 SYRIAY

-347 KADMFGNLNFT
+347 KADMFGNLNFM

-373 LFGLLIDAFKDIY
+373 LFGIFIDAYKDIY
-386 ADIEESPDGQI
+386 ADIAKDPEGQI

-405 KDINKNILKLKEIN
+405 KNLNSSILEVKGINDI
-419 HIREHLNEI
+419 RDYLNEI
-428 PVILGCEELLKLNKA
+428 PVGLGCEELLKLNNA
-443 DSFFKR
+443 DKFFNR
-449 VITILDGDAR
+449 VITVLDGDSR
-459 IKDSNQKP
+459 LKDSDQKP
-467 MIKDFLDKEYVPEI
+467 KIKDFLDKEYVPEI
-481 VLPDGRKQKLNTR
+481 ELPDGKKEKLNTR

-500 CFFPDYFAPESFL
+500 FAPESFL
-513 YSIIYKLCNE
+513 YSIIYKLCKD
-523 PVLYADFWKSVD
+523 PIIYSDFWKSVD

-543 TTDRVKNLFSG
+543 TTDRVKNIFAR
-554 LPEDFNNN
+554 LPKDFNND
-562 NLKDVF
+562 NLKDIF
-568 KEVDSG
+568 KKVDNG
-574 SEPWKFVLKTEM
+574 SEVWKFVLKTEM
-586 IKYYFYDYKTVNKLK
+586 VKYYFYDYKTVNKLK
-601 CFMENLVEAF
+601 WFMANLVKAF
-611 KMAYPL
+611 NMAYPL
-617 TIANRYC
+617 TISNRYC

>member
-1 MRRNYKVNNILKPKR
+1 MNNVLKPKR
-16 LILSNFRN
+16 LILKNFRN
-24 FKNVEIPLGKK
+24 FKEVEIPLGKK

-40 GQNGVGKSNVLSL
+40 GQNGVGKSNILSL
-53 IASGSGLNQKAVLGS
+53 IASGSGLNQKAALGS

-73 FNEFFNIDP
+73 FSEFFNIDP

-92 IEYTSEGEYALG
+92 IEYTSEGKYALG

-127 YFSHIKQ
+127 FFSEIKQ
-134 GDAVSAA
+134 GEAVTAA
-141 KNDYGVGGAARV
+141 KNDYGVGGSARV

-167 LGESRERVEVKKIR
+167 LGENSESVEVKKI
-181 SNNVLNRD
+181 SSKNVLNRS
-189 DVREK
+189 DVRAK
-194 FKNWYND
+194 FKTWYNA

-241 QDNVGNIISALVDI
+241 QDNVGNIISALIDI
-255 YLLSLKPDYAGAL
+255 YLLSSKPEYAGAL

-285 MFNLLDRLSDEYN
+285 MLNLLDRLSDKYN
-298 IQFIVSSHSLTFLK
+298 IQVVVSSHSLTLLK
-312 ELLKKEKKDAD
+312 ELLKKESMDSD
-323 SYRVVY
+323 SYKVVY

-334 APYVSEQKSYDLL
+334 APYVSEQKSYYLL
-347 KADMFGNLNFT
+347 KADMFGNLSFT

-373 LFGLLIDAFKDIY
+373 LFGILIDAFKDIY
-386 ADIEESPDGQI
+386 ADIEESPEGQI

-405 KDINKNILKLKEIN
+405 KDLNQSILKLKDIN
-419 HIREHLNEI
+419 NIREYLNEI
-428 PVILGCEELLKLNKA
+428 PVILGCEELLRLNKA
-443 DSFFKR
+443 DKFFRR

-459 IKDSNQKP
+459 IKDPKQKP
-467 MIKDFLDKEYVPEI
+467 MIRDFLDKEYVPEI
-481 VLPDGRKQKLNTR
+481 VLKDGKTEKLNTR

-523 PVLYADFWKSVD
+523 PILYAEFWKSVD
-535 MQEETALF
+535 MKEETALF
-543 TTDRVKNLFSG
+543 TTDRVMNLFSG
-554 LPEDFNNN
+554 LPKDFTND
-562 NLKDVF
+562 NLKEIF
-568 KEVDSG
+568 KGVDSG
-574 SEPWKFVLKTEM
+574 SEAWKFVLKTEM
-586 IKYYFYDYKTVNKLK
+586 VKYYFYDYKTVNKLK
-601 CFMENLVEAF
+601 WFMDNLLKAF
-611 KMAYPL
+611 NMAYPL
-617 TIANRYC
+617 TIANRYF

>member
-1 MRRNYKVNNILKPKR
+1 MNNVLKPKS
-16 LILSNFRN
+16 LILNSFRN
-24 FKNVEIPLGKK
+24 FQKVEIQLGNK

-40 GQNGVGKSNVLSL
+40 GQNGVGKSNILSL
-53 IASGSGLNQKAVLGS
+53 IASGSGLSQKAVLGS

-82 SEDFANYELY
+82 SEDYDNYELY
-92 IEYTSEGEYALG
+92 IEYTCEGKYALG

-127 YFSHIKQ
+127 YFSRIKQ
-134 GDAVSAA
+134 GDAVNAA

-167 LGESRERVEVKKIR
+167 LGENREKVKVKKIR
-181 SNNVLNRD
+181 SNNVLNRV

-194 FKNWYND
+194 FKTWYNT
-201 VIPNAIKDDATVEVV
+201 VIPNAIKDDETVKVI
-216 EKKACPRESMHMDIN
+216 EKKACPRESMHMNIN

-255 YLLSLKPDYAGAL
+255 YLLSSKPEYAGAL

-285 MFNLLDRLSDEYN
+285 MLNLLDYLSDEYN
-298 IQFIVSSHSLTFLK
+298 IQIVVSSHSLTFIK
-312 ELLKKEKKDAD
+312 ELLKKEHMNSD
-323 SYRVVY
+323 SYKIAY

-334 APYVSEQKSYDLL
+334 APYVSGQKSYDLL
-347 KADMFGNLNFT
+347 KADMFGNLNFM

-373 LFGLLIDAFKDIY
+373 LFGIFMDAYRDIY
-386 ADIEESPDGQI
+386 ADIAKEPEGQI

-405 KDINKNILKLKEIN
+405 KNLNSSILKVKEIN
-419 HIREHLNEI
+419 DIREYLNEI
-428 PVILGCEELLKLNKA
+428 PVGLGCEELLKLNTA
-443 DSFFKR
+443 DKFFNR
-449 VITILDGDAR
+449 VITVLDGDSR
-459 IKDSNQKP
+459 LKDSNQKP
-467 MIKDFLDKEYVPEI
+467 KIKDFLDKEYVPEI
-481 VLPDGRKQKLNTR
+481 ELPDGKKEKLNTR

-513 YSIIYKLCNE
+513 YSIIYKLCKD
-523 PVLYADFWKSVD
+523 PIIYSDFWKSVD

-543 TTDRVKNLFSG
+543 TTDRVKNLFAR
-554 LPEDFNNN
+554 LPKDFNND
-562 NLKDVF
+562 NLKDIF

-574 SEPWKFVLKTEM
+574 SEVWKFVIKTEM
-586 IKYYFYDYKTVNKLK
+586 VKYYFYDYKTVNKLK
-601 CFMENLVEAF
+601 WFMENLVQAF
-611 KMAYPL
+611 NMAYPL
-617 TIANRYC
+617 TISNRYC